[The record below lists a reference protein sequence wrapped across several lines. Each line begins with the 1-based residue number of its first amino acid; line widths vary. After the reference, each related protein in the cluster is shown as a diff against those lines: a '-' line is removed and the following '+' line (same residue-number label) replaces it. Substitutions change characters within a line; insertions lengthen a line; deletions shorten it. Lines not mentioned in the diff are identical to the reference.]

1 MENLYCICIF
11 VSKGNPMKKIQSFF
25 QKANAI
31 IKEYNYHREEQ
42 FMNGELFNIFNITGL
57 SANECKLHSA
67 LIAELLNPNGSHG
80 CGNQFLKKF
89 LQVLNLDDFCFNLDK
104 IRIRTEKP
112 VRDGRIDIEIS
123 DEKRAIIIEVKIYAD
138 DMDCQLSRY
147 YHYAKKEYG
156 KNFKLLYLTLM
167 GNQASE
173 KSLGNKNSVITHN
186 DYICLSFADD
196 ILEWID
202 RCITIA
208 KNKSSVKNILASYK
222 QTIIEL
228 TGQNM
233 NIELRNRLLQLM
245 TDKENAESVLQ
256 MMNLSNEWLS
266 AVIKKYV
273 FLPLESFFNKKG
285 LLLECE
291 MQYGPSGCWIYKP
304 EWKYYGIFIWTENNA
319 SWKDMYVGISWYN
332 APLKREDRITK
343 YHQSLSCFTESP
355 CKDYPFGW
363 SNLKDEYSVWNY
375 NTVPEML
382 NGNLVKYLIE
392 YIEQILQ
399 ELEDKNIELH

>member
-1 MENLYCICIF
+1 
-11 VSKGNPMKKIQSFF
+11 MKKIQSFF

-31 IKEYNYHREEQ
+31 IKEYNCHREEQ
-42 FMNGELFNIFNITGL
+42 FMNGELFNVFNITGV
-57 SANECKLHSA
+57 SANECQLHSA
-67 LIAELLNPNGSHG
+67 LIAELLNPEGSHG
-80 CGNQFLKKF
+80 CGSQFLEKF
-89 LQVLNLDDFCFNLDK
+89 LQILNLDDFGFNSDK

-123 DEKRAIIIEVKIYAD
+123 DKNRAIIIEVKIYAD

-147 YHYAKKEYG
+147 YNYAKREYG

-173 KSLGNKNSVITHN
+173 KSLGNKNSGITHN

-208 KNKSSVKNILASYK
+208 ENKSLVKNILASYK
-222 QTIIEL
+222 QTLMEL
-228 TGQNM
+228 TGQDM
-233 NIELRNRLLQLM
+233 DIKFRNRLLQLM
-245 TDKENAESVLQ
+245 TDKENAESVAE
-256 MMNLSNEWLS
+256 MMNLSEKWFS
-266 AVIKKYV
+266 TVVETYIFMPIKKYA
-273 FLPLESFFNKKG
+273 ESKG
-285 LLLECE
+285 LLFKYKDEHNE
-291 MQYGPSGCWIYKP
+291 ESGCFIYKP
-304 EWKYYGIFIWTENNA
+304 NWNYYCIFIGTLKRTWR
-319 SWKDMYVGISWYN
+319 DIHIGITWYN
-332 APLKREDRITK
+332 EPKKRENRIFMK
-343 YHQSLSCFTESP
+343 HCSSMNCFSDTP
-355 CKDYPFGW
+355 VKDYPFGS

>member
-1 MENLYCICIF
+1 
-11 VSKGNPMKKIQSFF
+11 MKKIQSFF

-42 FMNGELFNIFNITGL
+42 FMNGNLFNVFNITGV
-57 SANECKLHSA
+57 SANECQLHSA
-67 LIAELLNPNGSHG
+67 LIAELLNPKGSHG
-80 CGNQFLKKF
+80 CGSQFLEKF
-89 LQVLNLDDFCFNLDK
+89 LQILKLDDFGFNSDK

-123 DEKRAIIIEVKIYAD
+123 DKNWAIIIEVKIYAD

-147 YHYAKKEYG
+147 YNYAKREYG

-173 KSLGNKNSVITHN
+173 KSLGNKNSGITHN

-208 KNKSSVKNILASYK
+208 ENKSLVKNILTSYK
-222 QTIIEL
+222 QTLMEL
-228 TGQNM
+228 TGQDM
-233 NIELRNRLLQLM
+233 DIKFRNRLLQLM
-245 TDKENAESVLQ
+245 TDEENAESVAE
-256 MMNLSNEWLS
+256 MMNLSEKWFSTVVETYIFMPL
-266 AVIKKYV
+266 KKYA
-273 FLPLESFFNKKG
+273 ESKG
-285 LLLECE
+285 LLFKYKDERNE
-291 MQYGPSGCWIYKP
+291 ESGCFIYKP
-304 EWKYYGIFIWTENNA
+304 NWNYYCIFIGTLKRTWR
-319 SWKDMYVGISWYN
+319 DIHIGITWYN
-332 APLKREDRITK
+332 EPKKRENKIFRK
-343 YHQSLSCFTESP
+343 HCSSMNCFSDTPE
-355 CKDYPFGW
+355 KDYPFGS

-399 ELEDKNIELH
+399 ELEEKNIELN

>member
-1 MENLYCICIF
+1 
-11 VSKGNPMKKIQSFF
+11 MKKIHSFF

-31 IKEYNYHREEQ
+31 IKEYNCHREEQ
-42 FMNGELFNIFNITGL
+42 FMNGELFNVFNITRL
-57 SANECKLHSA
+57 SANECQLHSA
-67 LIAELLNPNGSHG
+67 LIAELLNPKGSHG
-80 CGNQFLKKF
+80 CGSQFLEKF
-89 LQVLNLDDFCFNLDK
+89 LQILKLDDFGFNSDK

-123 DEKRAIIIEVKIYAD
+123 DKSQAIIIEVKIYAD

-147 YHYAKKEYG
+147 YNYAKREYG

-173 KSLGNKNSVITHN
+173 KSLGNKNSGITHN

-208 KNKSSVKNILASYK
+208 ENKSLVKNILASYK
-222 QTIIEL
+222 QTLMEL
-228 TGQNM
+228 TGQDM
-233 NIELRNRLLQLM
+233 DIKFRNRLLQLM
-245 TDKENAESVLQ
+245 TDEENAESVAE
-256 MMNLSNEWLS
+256 MMNLSEKWFS
-266 AVIKKYV
+266 TVVETYIFMPIKKYA
-273 FLPLESFFNKKG
+273 ESKG
-285 LLLECE
+285 LLFKYKDEHNE
-291 MQYGPSGCWIYKP
+291 ESGCFIYKP
-304 EWKYYGIFIWTENNA
+304 NWNYYCIFIGTLKRTWR
-319 SWKDMYVGISWYN
+319 DIHIGITWYN
-332 APLKREDRITK
+332 EPKKRENRIFMK
-343 YHQSLSCFTESP
+343 HCSSMNCFSDTP
-355 CKDYPFGW
+355 VKDYPFGS